1 MNLNNLF
8 ELIKFKSKYIFKN
21 RQIVLSPLFSILIVV
36 IYKNILIDDIENV
49 LQIGLLFNIT
59 LSSIMMT
66 CIPLAEDKEK
76 KTLKTL
82 MISTVSSTEYITAT
96 VFSPLLIVTLVNI
109 IILFITKAVFSS
121 FFNLIIF
128 IVVSSLTI
136 IVSIIIGIIMGLA
149 SKSQSQAS
157 MIAAP
162 ISMALIFIP
171 FLGTFLY
178 NNIIKCLSKF
188 TYTNIIMSLVSKLG
202 KGHIINLPTSEIV
215 ILIITLFVGFYL
227 SVKLYKKI

>member
-96 VFSPLLIVTLVNI
+96 VFSPLLIVTLMP
-109 IILFITKAVFSS
+109 A
-121 FFNLIIF
+121 
-128 IVVSSLTI
+128 
-136 IVSIIIGIIMGLA
+136 
-149 SKSQSQAS
+149 
-157 MIAAP
+157 
-162 ISMALIFIP
+162 
-171 FLGTFLY
+171 
-178 NNIIKCLSKF
+178 
-188 TYTNIIMSLVSKLG
+188 
-202 KGHIINLPTSEIV
+202 E
-215 ILIITLFVGFYL
+215 
-227 SVKLYKKI
+227 